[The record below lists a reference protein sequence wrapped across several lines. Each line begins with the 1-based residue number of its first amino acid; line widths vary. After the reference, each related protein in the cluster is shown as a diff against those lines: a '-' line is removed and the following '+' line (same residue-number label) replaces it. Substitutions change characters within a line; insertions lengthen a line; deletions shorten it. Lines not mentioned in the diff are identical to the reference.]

1 MTKIK
6 VKFSFLLFN
15 ALLFMFRDIRLISAF
30 YIACISHEIG
40 HIAALKLTGG
50 ELKSI
55 ELSSSGIK
63 MFASPCCS
71 VRDGIFV
78 LMSGPA
84 VNLLLYAVLVLC
96 GVRGLLPVFNLAEGL
111 FNLLPYS
118 MLDGGAVLNL
128 IAEGSVHE
136 SSLQSVFRAIKLII
150 SAVILFI
157 MLNVYIL

>member
-1 MTKIK
+1 MTKIR

-15 ALLFMFRDIRLISAF
+15 ALLFMFRDTRLISAF

-63 MFASPCCS
+63 MSASPCCS

-78 LMSGPA
+78 LLSGPA
-84 VNLLLYAVLVLC
+84 VNLILYAVLTLC
-96 GVRGLLPVFNLAEGL
+96 GVGGLLPMFNLAEGL

-128 IAEGSVHE
+128 IAEGSVYE
-136 SSLQSVFRAIKLII
+136 SRLQSVFRVIKLIVFAI
-150 SAVILFI
+150 ILLI
-157 MLNVYIL
+157 MLNMYIL

>member
-1 MTKIK
+1 MMKIK
-6 VKFSFLLFN
+6 VKFSFLVFN
-15 ALLFMFRDIRLISAF
+15 ALLFMFRDAELISAF
-30 YIACISHEIG
+30 YIACILHEIG
-40 HIAALKLTGG
+40 HITALRLTGG

-63 MFASPCCS
+63 MYTSPCSS

-78 LMSGPA
+78 LLSGPA
-84 VNLLLYAVLVLC
+84 VNLILYGILTVC
-96 GVRGLLPVFNLAEGL
+96 GIKGFLPLFNLAEGL

-128 IAEGSVHE
+128 IAEGSVYE
-136 SSLQSVFRAIKLII
+136 NRLQSIYMVIKII
-150 SAVILFI
+150 FSVIILLI

>member
-1 MTKIK
+1 MMKIK

-15 ALLFMFRDIRLISAF
+15 ALLFMFRDTELISAF

-40 HIAALKLTGG
+40 HIIALKFTGG

-55 ELSSSGIK
+55 EFSSSGIK
-63 MFASPCCS
+63 MSASPCSS
-71 VRDGIFV
+71 VGKGIFV

-84 VNLLLYAVLVLC
+84 VNLILYAILTAC
-96 GVRGLLPVFNLAEGL
+96 GIKGFLPVFNLAEGL

-128 IAEGSVHE
+128 IAEGSIYE
-136 SSLQSVFRAIKLII
+136 NRLQSIYLVIKII
-150 SAVILFI
+150 FSVIILLI
-157 MLNVYIL
+157 MLNMYIL